1 MQIPAIL
8 GRKLGMTQ
16 VFVDGKRV
24 PVTVIA
30 AGSCHVTQVKT
41 VETDG
46 YNALQ
51 LGFEDKPER
60 LVLKPEAGHAKKSG
74 SPAKRHHREIRYPNE
89 VAPDVELGS
98 EVKVE
103 VFEGVKKLDIIG
115 TSKGKGFAGVMKRW
129 NFAGGR
135 ASHGAS
141 KAHRTPGGIGRAG
154 SISKGVFKGKKMPGH
169 LGVERVTE
177 RCKLVK
183 IDSEKDL
190 LLVKGPVPGA
200 AGGLVFVR
208 RSKREYGPIEK
219 PEKTEGGTEE

>member
-30 AGSCHVTQVKT
+30 AGPCNVTQVKT

-46 YNALQ
+46 YNAVQ

-60 LVLKPEAGHAKKSG
+60 LVLKPEAGHAKKAG
-74 SPAKRHHREIRYPNE
+74 VPAKRHHREVRYPGDA
-89 VAPDVELGS
+89 APDVELGQ
-98 EVKVE
+98 EIKVD
-103 VFEGVKKLDIIG
+103 VFEGVKKLDVVG

-129 NFAGGR
+129 NFGGGR
-135 ASHGAS
+135 ASHGSS
-141 KAHRTPGGIGRAG
+141 KHHRVPGGIGRAG
-154 SISKGVFKGKKMPGH
+154 SISKGVFKGKKMAGH
-169 LGVERVTE
+169 LGSERITS
-177 RCKLVK
+177 RCRLVK
-183 IDSEKDL
+183 IDAEKNL
-190 LLVKGPVPGA
+190 LLVKGAVPG
-200 AGGLVFVR
+200 GSNGLLFIR

-219 PEKTEGGTEE
+219 PAAEEKAE

>member
-16 VFVDGKRV
+16 VFVDGARV
-24 PVTVIA
+24 PVTVIQ
-30 AGSCHVTQVKT
+30 AGPCSVTQVKT
-41 VETDG
+41 AETDG

-60 LVLKPEAGHAKKSG
+60 LTLKPEAGHAKKAG
-74 SPAKRHHREIRYPNE
+74 VPAKRHHREIRYPNDL
-89 VAPDVELGS
+89 APDVELGA
-98 EVKVE
+98 EVKVD
-103 VFEGVKKLDIIG
+103 VFEGVIKLDIIG

-141 KAHRTPGGIGRAG
+141 KSHRRPGGIGRAG

-169 LGVERVTE
+169 LGNERVTE

-183 IDSEKDL
+183 IDTEKNL

-200 AGGLVFVR
+200 AGGLLFVR
-208 RSKREYGPIEK
+208 RSKREYGPIVIPKKDEA
-219 PEKTEGGTEE
+219 TTEE

>member
-1 MQIPAIL
+1 MQVPAIL

-24 PVTVIA
+24 TVTVIA
-30 AGSCHVTQVKT
+30 AGPCHVTQVKT
-41 VETDG
+41 AETDG

-51 LGFEDKPER
+51 LGFEDKPDR
-60 LVLKPEAGHAKKSG
+60 LVLKPEQGHAKKAG
-74 SPAKRHHREIRYPNE
+74 VPAKRHHREIRYPND
-89 VAPDVELGS
+89 VAPDVELGA
-98 EVKVE
+98 EVKVD
-103 VFEGVKKLDIIG
+103 VFEGVKKLDVIG

-129 NFAGGR
+129 NFGGGR

-141 KAHRTPGGIGRAG
+141 KSHRRPGGIGRAG
-154 SISKGVFKGKKMPGH
+154 SISKGVFKGKKMAGH
-169 LGVERVTE
+169 LGNERVTE

-183 IDSEKDL
+183 IDAEKNL

-200 AGGLVFVR
+200 NDGLLFIR

-219 PEKTEGGTEE
+219 PAKGETATEG